1 MVLCVITVGVSI
13 EADTPSTDDSSD
25 VPVDYVTV
33 SPSNRSMIPGDEYT
47 LSATVNP
54 TNATDRDVTWSSS
67 NPNVVS
73 VSGHGNT
80 CTITAKA
87 AGTAQIWAEAGGKS
101 DYCRVTVDDIQI
113 KLGKTSVIL
122 VEGEDYHMD
131 VSVIPSK
138 VESELSVTSSNS
150 SVVWWADSYMNQ
162 IRADSE
168 GTATLTF
175 EVRGVKATCSV
186 EVIGGSINVYSN
198 SIDINLDTKGG
209 VSLSGSADRYDNQIS
224 GTLTASVSSAG
235 MSGGTIST
243 EAGRYLD
250 KYLSIASDR
259 ASWAP
264 LKVEMDGGSSSSI
277 SLNQSTMAM
286 ISDAGS
292 SLSVSSDG
300 GSVILDSTSVE
311 GLSGATWSFSVVEVE
326 NTTSIEGA
334 KLYQINMKSGTNA
347 VSSVDGVATISI
359 SYDIMDSAMAANLSV
374 FNVAADGTITH
385 LDTSYDSIHGSVSV
399 SLKSWGTIGVSTSGT
414 VDDGT
419 GTSMLSY
426 VVLGVIIVLAAL
438 CLVFSYRY
446 LRM

>member
-1 MVLCVITVGVSI
+1 
-13 EADTPSTDDSSD
+13 
-25 VPVDYVTV
+25 
-33 SPSNRSMIPGDEYT
+33 
-47 LSATVNP
+47 
-54 TNATDRDVTWSSS
+54 
-67 NPNVVS
+67 
-73 VSGHGNT
+73 
-80 CTITAKA
+80 
-87 AGTAQIWAEAGGKS
+87 
-101 DYCRVTVDDIQI
+101 
-113 KLGKTSVIL
+113 
-122 VEGEDYHMD
+122 
-131 VSVIPSK
+131 
-138 VESELSVTSSNS
+138 
-150 SVVWWADSYMNQ
+150 
-162 IRADSE
+162 
-168 GTATLTF
+168 
-175 EVRGVKATCSV
+175 
-186 EVIGGSINVYSN
+186 
-198 SIDINLDTKGG
+198 
-209 VSLSGSADRYDNQIS
+209 
-224 GTLTASVSSAG
+224 
-235 MSGGTIST
+235 
-243 EAGRYLD
+243 
-250 KYLSIASDR
+250 
-259 ASWAP
+259 
-264 LKVEMDGGSSSSI
+264 
-277 SLNQSTMAM
+277 M

-419 GTSMLSY
+419 GTSTLSY